1 MQKARPLMQLIDI
14 GLMHLTDAEADQP
27 ARAPPSPFGVSPSTP
42 RKSSVRVRSSWDHP
56 SPNRADDNGRAK

>member
-14 GLMHLTDAEADQP
+14 GLMHLMDPGPTQP
-27 ARAPPSPFGVSPSTP
+27 LQAALSPFGVSPSTP